1 MKRVERIATIA
12 TPPDELF
19 AYLADLDNLD
29 EWMAG
34 IVSAEVTSGGELGVG
49 HDGARR
55 PRARQPAGRGSADR
69 RDVRPAAPPRHHQ
82 RGLRREVAASL
93 DLEPAA
99 GDATELRFA
108 MEIRGSM
115 LTRFME
121 PMIAG
126 AAGGEIDATLERLRA
141 RFAPA
146 RTDARLRHRG
156 RWLHRAQPRAPAGR
170 VRHRRPRDRP
180 IRPARRPRSATPG
193 CEVSS
198 ATSSTRPP

>member
-1 MKRVERIATIA
+1 MKRVERESRIAA
-12 TPPDELF
+12 PPDALF

-34 IVSAEVTSGGELGVG
+34 IVSAEVTSSGELGAG
-49 HDGARR
+49 STARVV
-55 PRARQPAGRGSADR
+55 RALGSQRVEAPLTVAEYD
-69 RDVRPAAPPRHHQ
+69 PPRHLVITSEVS
-82 RGLRREVAASL
+82 GVSVAASL
-93 DLEPAA
+93 DLAEA
-99 GDATELRFA
+99 GADTDLRFG

-146 RTDARLRHRG
+146 
-156 RWLHRAQPRAPAGR
+156 
-170 VRHRRPRDRP
+170 
-180 IRPARRPRSATPG
+180 
-193 CEVSS
+193 
-198 ATSSTRPP
+198 

>member
-1 MKRVERIATIA
+1 MKRVERTATIA
-12 TPPDELF
+12 TPPAELF

-34 IVSAEVTSGGELGVG
+34 IVSAEVTSAGEHGVG
-49 HDGARR
+49 TTARVV
-55 PRARQPAGRGSADR
+55 RALGSQR
-69 RDVRPAAPPRHHQ
+69 VEAPLTVAEYDAPRHIVITSEVS
-82 RGLRREVAASL
+82 GVNVAASL
-93 DLEPAA
+93 DLSPAA
-99 GDATELRFA
+99 DGATELHFA

-146 RTDARLRHRG
+146 
-156 RWLHRAQPRAPAGR
+156 
-170 VRHRRPRDRP
+170 
-180 IRPARRPRSATPG
+180 
-193 CEVSS
+193 
-198 ATSSTRPP
+198 

>member
-1 MKRVERIATIA
+1 MQRVERTATIGS
-12 TPPDELF
+12 PPAELF

-34 IVSAEVTSGGELGVG
+34 IVRAEVTSPGELGVG
-49 HDGARR
+49 STAHVV
-55 PRARQPAGRGSADR
+55 RALGTQQ
-69 RDVRPAAPPRHHQ
+69 VEAALTVAEYDPPRHLVITSEVAAV
-82 RGLRREVAASL
+82 RVAASL

-99 GDATELRFA
+99 EEATDLRFA

-141 RFAPA
+141 RFAP
-146 RTDARLRHRG
+146 G
-156 RWLHRAQPRAPAGR
+156 
-170 VRHRRPRDRP
+170 
-180 IRPARRPRSATPG
+180 
-193 CEVSS
+193 
-198 ATSSTRPP
+198 

>member
-1 MKRVERIATIA
+1 MKRVERVARIGA
-12 TPPDELF
+12 PPDVLF

-34 IVSAEVTSGGELGVG
+34 IVRAEVTSPGELGVG
-49 HDGARR
+49 STARVV
-55 PRARQPAGRGSADR
+55 RALGSQQVEAPLSVAEYD
-69 RDVRPAAPPRHHQ
+69 PPRHLVITSEVA
-82 RGLRREVAASL
+82 GVGVAASL
-93 DLEPAA
+93 DLAPA

-141 RFAPA
+141 RF
-146 RTDARLRHRG
+146 DS
-156 RWLHRAQPRAPAGR
+156 
-170 VRHRRPRDRP
+170 V
-180 IRPARRPRSATPG
+180 
-193 CEVSS
+193 
-198 ATSSTRPP
+198 

>member
-1 MKRVERIATIA
+1 MQRVERTATIGS
-12 TPPDELF
+12 PPAELF

-34 IVSAEVTSGGELGVG
+34 IVRAEVTSPGELGVG
-49 HDGARR
+49 STAHVV
-55 PRARQPAGRGSADR
+55 RALGSQQ
-69 RDVRPAAPPRHHQ
+69 VEAALTVAEYDPPRHLVITSEVAGV
-82 RGLRREVAASL
+82 RVAASL

-99 GDATELRFA
+99 EEATDLRFA

-141 RFAPA
+141 RFAP
-146 RTDARLRHRG
+146 
-156 RWLHRAQPRAPAGR
+156 
-170 VRHRRPRDRP
+170 
-180 IRPARRPRSATPG
+180 S
-193 CEVSS
+193 
-198 ATSSTRPP
+198 